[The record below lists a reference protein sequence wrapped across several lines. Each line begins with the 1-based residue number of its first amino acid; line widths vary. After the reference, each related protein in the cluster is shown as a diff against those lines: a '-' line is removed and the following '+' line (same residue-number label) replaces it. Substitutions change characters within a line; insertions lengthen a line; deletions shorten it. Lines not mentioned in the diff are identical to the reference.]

1 MTNTAEN
8 ITGDFLD
15 RFSDEA
21 LSHAANTPSALLALA
36 KELREQ
42 RDNNDSA
49 RASAAANLYDMQ
61 RNQDRLAE
69 ALMIVLGDPI
79 DALIESKIEDSSR
92 LHNSL
97 DDMIESAMQDFDI
110 DDHRCAIDDMI
121 DERLSERLGGFD
133 SEDDRQQAV
142 EEIVRDVISGASISI
157 DI

>member
-8 ITGDFLD
+8 TGISEGIDI
-15 RFSDEA
+15 A
-21 LSHAANTPSALLALA
+21 
-36 KELREQ
+36 ELH
-42 RDNNDSA
+42 NKLA
-49 RASAAANLYDMQ
+49 RAVLERNEADNARAAAVANLADMQ

-121 DERLSERLGGFD
+121 DERLSERLGD
-133 SEDDRQQAV
+133 IESEDDRQAAV
-142 EEIVRDVISGASISI
+142 EEIGKDVISGASISI
-157 DI
+157 DV

>member
-8 ITGDFLD
+8 LILD
-15 RFSDEA
+15 RFSDEELA
-21 LSHAANTPSALLALA
+21 KAANEPSALLTLA
-36 KELREQ
+36 KELRDQ
-42 RDNNDSA
+42 RDINDQA
-49 RASAAANLYDMQ
+49 RASAAAAAALYQ
-61 RNQDRLAE
+61 RHQDRLAE

-79 DALIESKIEDSSR
+79 EALIESKIEDSSR